1 MLVWEESHL
10 LRAND
15 FDTYGRIKPSAV
27 LDLFQNAAGAHA
39 KAIGVGFDAMM
50 EREMLWVLVRVK
62 FRVLQ
67 SPTMYSEVTVRTWP
81 LPPVHAS
88 YRRETVML
96 DAQGRELVIGTSEWV
111 FVHVKTRRL
120 VSARDV
126 FPPDAEYET
135 RRVFEEKDRRIPDFD
150 DPSEPYAV
158 TPAFCDIDV
167 NGHVNNTRYADY
179 VLNALSPTA
188 DREIETFRME
198 YRREVM
204 RNETLFLRWAEQ
216 EGQTL
221 VRGESDGGETRFCCA
236 IAWKNASPS

>member
-1 MLVWEESHL
+1 M
-10 LRAND
+10 
-15 FDTYGRIKPSAV
+15 
-27 LDLFQNAAGAHA
+27 
-39 KAIGVGFDAMM
+39 
-50 EREMLWVLVRVK
+50 
-62 FRVLQ
+62 
-67 SPTMYSEVTVRTWP
+67 
-81 LPPVHAS
+81 
-88 YRRETVML
+88 
-96 DAQGRELVIGTSEWV
+96 
-111 FVHVKTRRL
+111 
-120 VSARDV
+120 
-126 FPPDAEYET
+126 
-135 RRVFEEKDRRIPDFD
+135 
-150 DPSEPYAV
+150 

-221 VRGESDGGETRFCCA
+221 VRGESDGGEPRFCCA